1 MVQSARL
8 RRAETYG
15 GRYPEHTSF
24 GKDVAVPMAMLLVL
38 FVAALGGVILVLGWV
53 LLRGTPAPSGAMRE
67 TVSLV
72 DILEPRRPVV
82 TETSTALA
90 AEVVPLPVEDEVDVE
105 TIAAVGA
112 SSVEGWWA
120 EEILTVRAALGL
132 GWTAMANE
140 VGVAPATI
148 RGWSTG
154 KQPSPAN
161 LDRLTAALARY
172 KTRIATDE
180 AEAV

>member
-1 MVQSARL
+1 
-8 RRAETYG
+8 
-15 GRYPEHTSF
+15 
-24 GKDVAVPMAMLLVL
+24 MAMLLVL

-53 LLRGTPAPSGAMRE
+53 LLRGVPAPNVAMRE
-67 TVSLV
+67 TVSLD
-72 DILEPRRPVV
+72 DILAPRPPVV
-82 TETSTALA
+82 TETSPVLA
-90 AEVVPLPVEDEVDVE
+90 AEVVPLPVEDEVAVE
-105 TIAAVGA
+105 TVASDEAASG
-112 SSVEGWWA
+112 EGWWV

-161 LDRLTAALARY
+161 LDRLTAALAQYR
-172 KTRIATDE
+172 TRIASDA

>member
-1 MVQSARL
+1 M
-8 RRAETYG
+8 
-15 GRYPEHTSF
+15 
-24 GKDVAVPMAMLLVL
+24 PMAMLLVL
-38 FVAALGGVILVLGWV
+38 FVAVLGGVILVLGWV
-53 LLRGTPAPSGAMRE
+53 LLRGVPAPSVAMRE
-67 TVSLV
+67 TVSLG
-72 DILEPRRPVV
+72 DILAPRPPAV
-82 TETSTALA
+82 TETSPVLA
-90 AEVVPLPVEDEVDVE
+90 AEIVPLPVEDEVAVE
-105 TIAAVGA
+105 TAASDDA
-112 SSVEGWWA
+112 TSTEAWWV

-161 LDRLTAALARY
+161 LDRLTAALGRY
-172 KTRIATDE
+172 RTRIASDA